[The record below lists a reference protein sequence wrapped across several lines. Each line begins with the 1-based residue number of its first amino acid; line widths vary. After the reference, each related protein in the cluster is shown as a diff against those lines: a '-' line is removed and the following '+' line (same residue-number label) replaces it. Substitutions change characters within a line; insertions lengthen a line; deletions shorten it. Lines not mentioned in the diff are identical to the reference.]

1 MTNPK
6 ASRPRAI
13 VLVDGE
19 HYLPV
24 IQSALETLRDSY
36 AFVGGVFLGGT
47 EKVSADGTL
56 GDLGVPVLQGSSVL
70 TTLEQAVR
78 RFDPEV
84 AVDLSDEPI
93 VGYRER
99 FQMASMLLSLG
110 ITYAGK
116 DFTFSPPS
124 LLAIRSPAISVVGTG
139 KRTGKTAIAGH
150 AARLLKDRWNVGMV
164 TMGRGGPP
172 TPEVLDGRS
181 LNLSLEALIGYAD
194 QGLHAA
200 SGCFG
205 HAYMTG
211 VLVIGCR
218 RCGGGMSGGEP
229 FVSNV
234 AEGAEIAEQA
244 GLDLVIFDGSGATAP
259 PIAVDRQM
267 LIVGAHQPVDYV
279 GGYFGPYRIRRSHC
293 VILTGCEPPL
303 ADTAKVDAMEEAVR
317 AVNPSI
323 PVFRTVFRPR
333 LERDVDG
340 SRVFLAA
347 TAPPAILPRL
357 VEHLEEHHR
366 CRVVGSSPHLS
377 NRPKLQQDLSS
388 APPFDVLL
396 VELKAAGVDVA
407 ARSALSQERE
417 VVFVDNEPVT
427 DRQQELDATVERLAF
442 EAIASKRGADTHG

>member
-6 ASRPRAI
+6 VTRPRAI

-24 IQSALETLRDSY
+24 IRSALATLRDNY
-36 AFVGGVFLGGT
+36 TFVGGVFLGGT

-56 GDLGVPVLQGSSVL
+56 GDLGVPVLQGASTL
-70 TTLEQAVR
+70 TTLEQAVN
-78 RFDPEV
+78 RFTPEV
-84 AVDLSDEPI
+84 AVDLSDEPV

-99 FQMASMLLSLG
+99 FQMASLLLSLG
-110 ITYAGK
+110 IAYTGK
-116 DFTFSPPS
+116 DFTFTPPS

-139 KRTGKTAIAGH
+139 KRTGKTAVAGH
-150 AARLLKDRWNVGMV
+150 VARLLKDRWNVGMV

-172 TPEVLDGRS
+172 TPEVLDGRT
-181 LNLSLEALIGYAD
+181 LNLNLQALIGYAD

-234 AEGAEIAEQA
+234 TEGAQIAEQA

-259 PIAVDRQM
+259 PIAVNRQV
-267 LIVGAHQPVDYV
+267 LIVGAHQPIDYV
-279 GGYFGPYRIRRSHC
+279 EGYFGPYRIRRSHC

-317 AVNPSI
+317 KVHPSI
-323 PVFRTVFRPR
+323 PVFRTIFRPR
-333 LERDVDG
+333 LERDVSG

-357 VEHLEEHHR
+357 VAHLEERHR
-366 CRVVGSSPHLS
+366 CRVVGTSPHLS
-377 NRPKLQQDLSS
+377 NRAKLHQDMSA

-407 ARSALSQERE
+407 ARSALAKGQE

-427 DRQQELDATVERLAF
+427 DNLQELNATVERLAE
-442 EAIASKRGADTHG
+442 EAIASKEEADAHG